1 MKITVE
7 ISMYP
12 LKNEYVKPIDDFIKT
27 LYKYNVEVTSNF
39 TSTHVIG
46 EFDEVM
52 KAINTEIK
60 EVFKSGQTSFVLKV
74 LNNDLSE
81 VVDLSGLRV

>member
-12 LKNEYVKPIDDFIKT
+12 LQNEYVKPIDDFIKA

-46 EFDEVM
+46 EFNEVM
-52 KAINTEIK
+52 RAVNSEIK
-60 EVFKSGQTSFVLKV
+60 EVFSSGQTSFVLKI
-74 LNNDLSE
+74 LNDDLSE
-81 VVDLSGLRV
+81 VVDLSGLR

>member
-1 MKITVE
+1 MKVTVE

-12 LKNEYVKPIDDFIKT
+12 LKEVYVKPIDDFIRA

-52 KAINTEIK
+52 RAVNSEIK
-60 EVFKSGQTSFVLKV
+60 EVFKEGQTSFVIKV
-74 LNNDLSE
+74 LNEDLSE
-81 VVDLSGLRV
+81 IVDLSGLR